1 MLIAGKS
8 FLHLAEFPNFA
19 TKVRFFTCKLK
30 FFMSLKLQIE
40 EDIKTAMRAK
50 DKDELRALRAIKSLI
65 LLAETEKGH
74 EGDMLPE
81 TELKLLTKAAN
92 QRKEA
97 LSIYEQQG
105 RADLAEKEA
114 AELRV
119 VERYLPKQLT
129 EDEMRTELQKIIAQV
144 GATGTKDMGKVM
156 GTASKSMAGKADG
169 KALAEMVKSL
179 LNQMG

>member
-1 MLIAGKS
+1 
-8 FLHLAEFPNFA
+8 
-19 TKVRFFTCKLK
+19 
-30 FFMSLKLQIE
+30 MSLKLQIE

-74 EGDMLPE
+74 DGEMMPE

-97 LSIYEQQG
+97 LEIYRQQG
-105 RADLAEKEA
+105 RDDLAEKEE

-119 VERYLPKQLT
+119 VERYLPKPLT
-129 EDEMRTELQKIIAQV
+129 EDEMRAELQKIINQV
-144 GATGTKDMGKVM
+144 GATSAKDMGKVM
-156 GTASKSMAGKADG
+156 GSASKSMAGKADG
-169 KALAEMVKSL
+169 KAIADMVKSL